1 MGAFNNVILFNT
13 WCLIK
18 CGVDGF
24 FGAEAV
30 VLLMQKV
37 WAVYYA
43 PCYYNNLKG
52 PHNRREEDA
61 VGKE

>member
-1 MGAFNNVILFNT
+1 MEGFNNPILFNT

-37 WAVYYA
+37 WVVYYA
-43 PCYYNNLKG
+43 PRNYNKLKG
-52 PHNRREEDA
+52 L
-61 VGKE
+61 